1 MMYAAFSNYE
11 GLNSEQMTAVGV
23 LICERWERPF
33 FVCDYWVEPRM
44 SARVLN
50 SECEM
55 QSMMHLALGA
65 EKYEDKYRLVLV
77 ATFTFSRIS
86 HTYFILVF

>member
-1 MMYAAFSNYE
+1 MQLNFLFYILVFQIHALYLMMYAAFSNYK

-50 SECEM
+50 SE
-55 QSMMHLALGA
+55 
-65 EKYEDKYRLVLV
+65 
-77 ATFTFSRIS
+77 
-86 HTYFILVF
+86 